1 MAKLLQSRDEGSCPV
16 SPLRSIDYK
25 AVRLAKLREYRK
37 SILTSPTS
45 AAEQLDLEAA
55 SLYSTL
61 SSLASVEGDC
71 VTTAVDGQPDATKRR
86 VSVSGLHATYDEGL
100 AFLKAQN
107 DAGSPSSVFSD
118 LPDLPTSPKSVP
130 TTLSSVLEDD
140 SDEGETAQA
149 SRGENA
155 AERRATS
162 IMWLG
167 SSCGNYTRQEAVQF
181 LRNIELREGD
191 TMLIGI
197 DGCADGPRIE
207 TAYNDPQVSLMSCQT
222 DQYEL
227 L

>member
-1 MAKLLQSRDEGSCPV
+1 M
-16 SPLRSIDYK
+16 
-25 AVRLAKLREYRK
+25 
-37 SILTSPTS
+37 
-45 AAEQLDLEAA
+45 
-55 SLYSTL
+55 
-61 SSLASVEGDC
+61 
-71 VTTAVDGQPDATKRR
+71 
-86 VSVSGLHATYDEGL
+86 
-100 AFLKAQN
+100 
-107 DAGSPSSVFSD
+107 
-118 LPDLPTSPKSVP
+118 
-130 TTLSSVLEDD
+130 SSVLEDD

-167 SSCGNYTRQEAVQF
+167 SSCGNYTREEAVQF